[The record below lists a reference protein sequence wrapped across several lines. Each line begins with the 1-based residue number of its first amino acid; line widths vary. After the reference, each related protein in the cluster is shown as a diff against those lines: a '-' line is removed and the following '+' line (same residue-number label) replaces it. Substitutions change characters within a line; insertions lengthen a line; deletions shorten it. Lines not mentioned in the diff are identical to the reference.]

1 MVHLTTNTKDP
12 LGLPA
17 GERYLFD
24 TTQGGHYMV
33 AGYGGN
39 VTPAEFGPFNPYEA
53 ITNASVL
60 IIRSGGMGDVL
71 FCMPALAALRKRFP
85 VLRLTFACLPVY
97 HAMLTHPDLE
107 GLEVIAHP
115 VKSATAAE
123 FTHVVPLEEVIE
135 SDQEHDAV
143 TIFARALGLTLSKD
157 EWMPRL
163 RVPSDAILAAQ
174 AEFPKAQGQ
183 VFFGIQLRA
192 SHQCRTWP
200 VQFIMGAAQALL
212 NRHANAVVFMFGLKQ
227 DWEGFENVQ
236 HARVVWLPE
245 QDLTLTET
253 LAVMTLMDGFIAPDS
268 GLLHC
273 AGALG
278 LPAVGLF
285 GPYQWQKRTPYFPT
299 VHGLNGQAPCAPC
312 HHPART
318 SAFPPGMPC
327 AKHGACVALGS
338 LTPDRVVTR
347 LLKTMSECAAANGSV
362 KPAERRH
369 YMVQSLFG
377 PVQAKGDVHPDLPRA
392 GEYHLGNFGH
402 GAATIEEAQMLHAL
416 VLALKPKVCVET
428 GTETGWTAA
437 YIAAALEANG
447 GGHLTTLEINPQMR
461 ELAAEHLTHWDL
473 AHRVTIS
480 GESSLEWLKNY
491 AGRAIDFALL
501 DTHIPMRAE
510 ELALLLP
517 HLSDTALVCVHDTS
531 PEHPMRGET
540 DLLAQLR
547 ASGMSVVHV
556 ATPRGMTIM
565 QRRSSDSF

>member
-1 MVHLTTNTKDP
+1 MVHLTTTTTDP

-24 TTQGGHYMV
+24 SVQGGHYMV
-33 AGYGGN
+33 GGHGLK
-39 VTPAEFGPFNPYEA
+39 VTPAEFQAFEPERA
-53 ITNASVL
+53 AEHSTVL

-85 VLRLTFACLPVY
+85 TLRLTFACLPAY

-107 GLEVIAHP
+107 GVEVIAHP
-115 VKSATAAE
+115 VASAQVET
-123 FTHVVPLEEVIE
+123 FHYVVPLEEKIE
-135 SDQEHDAV
+135 SDHESDAV
-143 TIFARALGLTLSKD
+143 SIFARAMGVSLSRE
-157 EWMPRL
+157 EWQPRL
-163 RVPSDAILAAQ
+163 RVPSAAILAAQ
-174 AEFPKAQGQ
+174 AEFPKRGGQ
-183 VFFGIQLRA
+183 LFFGIQLRA

-212 NRHANAVVFMFGLKQ
+212 QRHEYATVFMFGLKQ

-236 HARVVWLPE
+236 HSRVVWLPE

-285 GPYQWQKRTPYFPT
+285 GPYQWQTRTPYFPT
-299 VHGLNGQAPCAPC
+299 VHGLNGTAPCAPC
-312 HHPART
+312 HHPARL
-318 SAFPPGMPC
+318 SAFPPDQPC
-327 AKHGACVALGS
+327 AKHGVCVALGS
-338 LTPDRVVTR
+338 LVPDRVVTR
-347 LLKTMSECAAANGSV
+347 LLRTMADCAARGQGGGKAV
-362 KPAERRH
+362 PRQH
-369 YMVQSLFG
+369 YTVSSLFG
-377 PVQAKGDVHPDLPRA
+377 PVTAKGDVHAELPRA
-392 GEYHLGNFGH
+392 AEYHLGNFGH
-402 GAATIEEAQMLHAL
+402 GAATIEEAHLLHAL
-416 VLALKPKVCVET
+416 VLAHKPKVCVET

-447 GGHLTTLEINPQMR
+447 GGHLTTLETNPQMQ
-461 ELAAEHLTHWDL
+461 ELAAEHLAHWDL
-473 AHRVTIS
+473 AHRVTIFP
-480 GESSLEWLKNY
+480 ESSLEWLKNY
-491 AGRAIDFALL
+491 TGRPVDFALL

-517 HLSDTALVCVHDTS
+517 HLAEDALVCVHDTA
-531 PEHPMRGET
+531 PAHPMRGET

-547 ASGMSVVHV
+547 ASGLSVVHV
-556 ATPRGMTIM
+556 PTPRGLTILG
-565 QRRSSDSF
+565 RRR

>member
-1 MVHLTTNTKDP
+1 MVHLTTTTKDP

-17 GERYLFD
+17 GERFLFD
-24 TTQGGHYMV
+24 TVQGGHYMV
-33 AGYGGN
+33 GSHGVN
-39 VTPAEFGPFNPYEA
+39 VTPAEFGPFNPCMA
-53 ITNASVL
+53 PNHSRVL

-85 VLRLTFACLPVY
+85 GLRLTFACLPAY
-97 HAMLTHPDLE
+97 HAMLSHPDLE
-107 GLEVIAHP
+107 GVEVIAHP
-115 VKSATAAE
+115 VKSAVAAE

-143 TIFARALGLTLSKD
+143 TIFARALGLTLTKD

-174 AEFPKAQGQ
+174 AEFPKPQGQ

-227 DWEGFENVQ
+227 DWQGFDNVQ
-236 HARVVWLPE
+236 HPRVVWLPE
-245 QDLTLTET
+245 QELTLTET
-253 LAVMTLMDGFIAPDS
+253 LATMTLMDGFIAPDS

-285 GPYQWQKRTPYFPT
+285 GPFQWQKRTPYFPT

-318 SAFPPGMPC
+318 SAFPPDMPC

-347 LLKTMSECAAANGSV
+347 LLKTMSECAARSGGTQL
-362 KPAERRH
+362 PERRH
-369 YMVQSLFG
+369 YAVQSLFG
-377 PVQAKGDVHPDLPRA
+377 PVQSKGDVHADLPRA
-392 GEYHLGNFGH
+392 AEYHLGNFGH

-437 YIAAALEANG
+437 YIAAALEANN
-447 GGHLTTLEINPQMR
+447 GGHLTTLEIDPQMR
-461 ELAAEHLTHWDL
+461 ELAAEHLDHWDL
-473 AHRVTIS
+473 SHRVTIS
-480 GESSLEWLKNY
+480 EASSLEWLRGY
-491 AGRAIDFALL
+491 TGRPIDFALL
-501 DTHIPMRAE
+501 DTHIPMRAQ
-510 ELALLLP
+510 ELALLMP
-517 HLSDTALVCVHDTS
+517 HLSQTAVVCVHDTS
-531 PEHPMRGET
+531 PKHPGRGET

-556 ATPRGMTIM
+556 ATPRGLTLM
-565 QRRSSDSF
+565 QRQ